1 MKRVIKILII
11 IIAIFS
17 FIFINKVN
25 AATNG
30 TVTENV
36 VNVREKDA
44 TDSKIVMYVYK
55 NDKVEIIEKTGDWY
69 KIKYKDKEGYVY
81 SEYIKT
87 EETETNGAENNYES
101 ETVNNTEVKLNIS
114 AGTNVKI
121 IPNVI
126 STDIFTTTKDTTG
139 EIIEQLN
146 GWTYINIEGINGWIR
161 NEKITANEENQNE
174 NENVEENN
182 NEENS
187 NEEKSESKSLNK
199 KAYVKHSSVNLRK
212 EPSTDATVVEKL
224 KLNTEVTIIEE
235 VDSIWYKVKVG
246 DKEGYISQDLLSSEK
261 QKEDSTSRDGDTS
274 SRETDNNKNTTTTEN
289 KKEETKTSTSSN
301 SKTKGEEIVAYAK
314 QYLGYSYVYGGSS
327 PKTGFD
333 CSGFTSYVYK
343 HFGYSISRSASG
355 QASDGVKVEK
365 KDLQP
370 GDLVIY
376 KNNALTKIG
385 HVGIYI
391 GDNKMIHASEPGV
404 GVIIT
409 DIDAKSHNYPKRYV
423 MGRRII

>member
-1 MKRVIKILII
+1 MLTQRIK
-11 IIAIFS
+11 
-17 FIFINKVN
+17 
-25 AATNG
+25 
-30 TVTENV
+30 
-36 VNVREKDA
+36 
-44 TDSKIVMYVYK
+44 
-55 NDKVEIIEKTGDWY
+55 
-69 KIKYKDKEGYVY
+69 
-81 SEYIKT
+81 
-87 EETETNGAENNYES
+87 
-101 ETVNNTEVKLNIS
+101 
-114 AGTNVKI
+114 KI
-121 IPNVI
+121 INQ
-126 STDIFTTTKDTTG
+126 FT
-139 EIIEQLN
+139 
-146 GWTYINIEGINGWIR
+146 Y
-161 NEKITANEENQNE
+161 
-174 NENVEENN
+174 
-182 NEENS
+182 
-187 NEEKSESKSLNK
+187 
-199 KAYVKHSSVNLRK
+199 
-212 EPSTDATVVEKL
+212 EKL